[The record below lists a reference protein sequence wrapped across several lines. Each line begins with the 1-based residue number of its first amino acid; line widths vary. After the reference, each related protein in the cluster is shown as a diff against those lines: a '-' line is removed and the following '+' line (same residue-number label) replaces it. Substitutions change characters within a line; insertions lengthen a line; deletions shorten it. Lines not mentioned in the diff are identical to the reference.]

1 MSTLVEF
8 APLQVRSTVFTPP
21 TLRPEA
27 LSVIGPGVGVGG
39 GVAVGVG
46 VGVAVGVGVG
56 VGVPPGESGSRSSYQ
71 TARRLPS
78 AATER
83 LGCHWALVGSVLVL
97 SMKGALKVTP
107 LSVERM

>member
-27 LSVIGPGVGVGG
+27 LSVIGPGVGVGV

-56 VGVPPGESGSRSSYQ
+56 VGVPPGEIGSLSWKASCWDMPLMITR
-71 TARRLPS
+71 PS
-78 AATER
+78 AHAER
-83 LGCHWALVGSVLVL
+83 CWL
-97 SMKGALKVTP
+97 SNHEP
-107 LSVERM
+107 